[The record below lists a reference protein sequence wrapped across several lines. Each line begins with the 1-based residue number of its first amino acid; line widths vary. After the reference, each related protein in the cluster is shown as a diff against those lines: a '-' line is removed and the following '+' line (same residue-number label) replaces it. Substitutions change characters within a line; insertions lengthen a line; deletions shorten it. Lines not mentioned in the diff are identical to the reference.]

1 MDNEKGTTL
10 PPGATLVKDA
20 GRPADAPGLLAE
32 KGTVDT
38 KPKRNLAAAG
48 ELPQLYKDL
57 AAARETLASLEAGRL
72 DVHTIQMDI
81 GGTPS
86 TYHPAD
92 REAVG
97 AAVKAD
103 MQAKVSRTEARIK
116 ELGFDVE

>member
-1 MDNEKGTTL
+1 MDNDKGTTL
-10 PPGATLVKDA
+10 PPGASLVKDA
-20 GRPADAPGLLAE
+20 GRPADAPGMLTE
-32 KGTVDT
+32 KAILKTA
-38 KPKRNLAAAG
+38 RNAVAAG

-81 GGTPS
+81 GGTAT

-92 REAVG
+92 RDAL
-97 AAVKAD
+97 ATAVKAD
-103 MQAKVSRTEARIK
+103 MQAKVAKTEARIK